1 MKRLSRAVG
10 IIVVS
15 AATVFIAMLPLAV
28 PGLVIAFGYLGCFS
42 GAFPGT
48 LLDPRFNPMLLLALS
63 YAVRRLPY
71 MVRAAN
77 ASKERITI
85 GEETVRLAR
94 KNYDQAKGMYEE
106 GLSDYLRVLDAD
118 ARLVSAER
126 SLLEVKRSG
135 RARERA
141 LDALQA
147 AVLLV
152 KLKYLDEWLDHR
164 RANADMYSR
173 LLANLDGVCAPFVD
187 ASGTHSFNY
196 YTIRVSKP
204 RLDRNGLKRHLES
217 KGVARQFITH
227 CLFTSKRFT
236 GIWGTK

>member
-1 MKRLSRAVG
+1 
-10 IIVVS
+10 
-15 AATVFIAMLPLAV
+15 
-28 PGLVIAFGYLGCFS
+28 
-42 GAFPGT
+42 
-48 LLDPRFNPMLLLALS
+48 
-63 YAVRRLPY
+63 
-71 MVRAAN
+71 VRAAN

-236 GIWGTK
+236 GIWGTVGSGRWLPASCRSGVAAVWILVPIRARAACNRSRSPPNMQFPRPYSS